1 MLEASRKAVQF
12 AAGRSRSDLEED
24 EVLAFALTR
33 VVEIVCEAS
42 RETSEEVQ
50 QLAPKIEWRKMSGTR
65 NRVVH
70 AYFDVDLDVLWAIVT
85 IDLPPMIEELERL
98 QTLLPPDD

>member
-33 VVEIVCEAS
+33 VVEIVYEAS

-98 QTLLPPDD
+98 QTLLPPND